1 MNRGWITWA
10 DVLWLLSSSTTGRF
24 YPPSW
29 PLGPPSPSASYTNHH
44 PRPGM
49 NLDTKGPGLGQ
60 MWSAFW
66 RALPAGLRSRLLLA
80 QHLPFAPSREP
91 AGRLSSAATPLL
103 TDAASLAFPRVLL
116 RVHGTRLGFCT
127 TRATRLAQSPSAVII
142 PDWHS
147 DPPVPPS
154 AWTTV
159 WKELHDVPLPSTA
172 ISDCYLF
179 LQRRAWLAKGPVRR
193 NRHAPSWKA
202 NRTHTSP
209 ALKSCASGP
218 TPSSSSAL
226 LPSWTPYHSNPSRLL
241 SAGKPSR
248 LTDTGSSSGAQPSST
263 TSPPFAAPPS
273 HDTAKE
279 VSFTSPSRPLPP
291 LHLG

>member
-103 TDAASLAFPRVLL
+103 TDAASLAFPRALL

-147 DPPVPPS
+147 DPPVPPHLGLLLIPPTTRMARQGPS
-154 AWTTV
+154 PPQQACTELESQPHSYVTCPEIMRLWT
-159 WKELHDVPLPSTA
+159 A
-172 ISDCYLF
+172 
-179 LQRRAWLAKGPVRR
+179 
-193 NRHAPSWKA
+193 
-202 NRTHTSP
+202 
-209 ALKSCASGP
+209 
-218 TPSSSSAL
+218 PSSSSAL
-226 LPSWTPYHSNPSRLL
+226 LPSWTPYHSDPSRLL